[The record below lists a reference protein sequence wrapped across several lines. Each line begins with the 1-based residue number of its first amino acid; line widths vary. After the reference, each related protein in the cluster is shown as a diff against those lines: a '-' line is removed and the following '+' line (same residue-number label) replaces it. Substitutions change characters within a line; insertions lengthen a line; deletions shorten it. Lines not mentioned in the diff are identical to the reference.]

1 MSDQPFVKL
10 LRDAAPYVHAHRGRS
25 FVIAFGGEAA
35 LSPHFTDL
43 LYDVALL
50 RSLGVRLVLVHGAR
64 PQIESRLEK
73 AGLDTEISQG
83 LRVTDSDAL
92 ACVKDGVGSLR
103 LDIEALLSS
112 GLAGTQMGGARL
124 DVAGGNL
131 VTAKPVG
138 VRNGIDHQYTGEVR
152 SIDVE
157 AVEDLL
163 ARGSVVLLSPI
174 GFSKSGETFNL
185 RAEDV
190 AVSVAEAIDADKL
203 LFLHDGESLQQRLDC
218 TAQLTLDEASRL
230 ANQRPI
236 IDDKAQELLHYAVK
250 ACSRNIPRVHLVN
263 HGDDGALLQELY
275 SRDGAGT
282 LVSRKAFDQLRQAQ
296 VDDIAG
302 IQNLIE
308 PLQADGALAE
318 RGHERLELELPHFLV
333 MERDG
338 LITACCALF
347 PYNEASDET
356 AMGELA
362 CVAVHPEYRKQ
373 GRAEQLLDQVE
384 RQARGL
390 GLRKLFA
397 LTTHTAH
404 WFMEHHFD
412 AAEVDNLPE
421 RRRAHYSQQRN
432 AKIFIKSL

>member
-1 MSDQPFVKL
+1 MSDKPFVNL
-10 LRDAAPYVHAHRGRS
+10 LRDAAPYVHAHHGRS

-35 LSPHFTDL
+35 LSPHFPEL
-43 LYDVALL
+43 LYDIALL

-73 AGLDTEISQG
+73 AGLQTNITAG
-83 LRVTDSDAL
+83 LRVTDAAAL

-112 GLAGTQMGGARL
+112 GLAGTPMGGARL

-131 VTAKPVG
+131 ITAKPVG
-138 VRNGIDHQYTGEVR
+138 VRNGVDHQFTGEVR
-152 SIDVE
+152 SVDVE
-157 AVEDLL
+157 AINDLL

-174 GFSKSGETFNL
+174 GYSRSGETFNL

-190 AVSVAEAIDADKL
+190 AVAVAEAINADKL
-203 LFLHDGESLQQRLDC
+203 LFLHDGESLQTRLNC
-218 TAQLTLDEASRL
+218 HAQLTIDEASRI
-230 ANQRPI
+230 ANQNPA
-236 IDDKAQELLHYAVK
+236 IDEPAQSLLGYAVR
-250 ACSRNIPRVHLVN
+250 ACSHNIPRVHLVN
-263 HGDDGALLQELY
+263 HSSDGALLQELY
-275 SRDGAGT
+275 SRDGAGM
-282 LVSRKAFDQLRQAQ
+282 LVSRKAFDCLRQAQ

-308 PLQADGALAE
+308 PLQADGALVE

-347 PYNEASDET
+347 PYADDG
-356 AMGELA
+356 MGELA
-362 CVAVHPEYRKQ
+362 CVAVHPDYRKQ
-373 GRAEQLLDQVE
+373 GRAEQLLDQIE

-404 WFMEHHFD
+404 WFTEHNFT
-412 AAEVDNLPE
+412 AAEVSDLPAA
-421 RRRAHYSQQRN
+421 RQLHYSQQRN
-432 AKIFIKSL
+432 AKIFTKTL